1 MEMDPAPNSRPAAGP
16 LTLRDARASERD
28 QVAGL
33 VMRAYEE
40 YRPFVTPEFV
50 AEFQR
55 DATEVVADEH
65 TEVIVAAES
74 GGRLV
79 GTVTFYPD
87 GSKYGAG
94 LPPGWTALRLVAIAP
109 DWRRRG
115 VGSALMTE
123 CLDRARN
130 LGATRMV
137 LHTVPFMANAI
148 ALHESLGFRRAPEL
162 DVPYTPDVTVIAY
175 ILDL

>member
-16 LTLRDARASERD
+16 LSLRDAQTSELD
-28 QVAGL
+28 QVAEL

-50 AEFQR
+50 SEFQR
-55 DATEVVADEH
+55 DTTEVVADDH
-65 TEVIVAAES
+65 TEVIVAES
-74 GGRLV
+74 AGRLV

-87 GSKYGAG
+87 GTKYGPG
-94 LPPGWTALRLVAIAP
+94 LPPDWTGLRLVAIAP

-130 LGATRMV
+130 LGATRML
-137 LHTVPFMANAI
+137 LHTAPFMANAI

-162 DVPYTPDVTVIAY
+162 DVTYTPEVTVIAY